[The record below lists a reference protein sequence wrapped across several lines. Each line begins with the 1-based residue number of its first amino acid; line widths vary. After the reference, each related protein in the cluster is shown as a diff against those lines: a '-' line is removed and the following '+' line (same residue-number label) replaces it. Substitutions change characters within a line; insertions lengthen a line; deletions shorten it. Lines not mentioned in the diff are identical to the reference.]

1 VVGGALSIAL
11 AILCDVG
18 LAFLQR
24 AITPWS
30 HA

>member
-1 VVGGALSIAL
+1 VLSVAL